1 MLGLIK
7 HNVQLFLT
15 KIFYSFKKRDNKIW
29 VFGEW
34 FGERCGDNC
43 AYFAYYLAKHH
54 PNYNLY
60 WVFKNKSIIKDLPQ
74 GVTALE
80 MDSKECVNI
89 LKKAGLVF
97 VCHGMADLTSTFSL
111 YYSGALVVNF
121 WHGVPWKKI
130 HSDMYTNPLQRLY
143 CKVTTKLFGE
153 EYYLSS
159 STEFDKVIQSAFACK
174 DNKIIKAG
182 YPRNCIF
189 YHSEAIN
196 KAKEELL
203 SLCRII
209 NEGNQEIPKII
220 LYMPTFRDNTKALFS
235 FEKSTYL
242 KEFESLLTN
251 WNAYI
256 IEKSH
261 FIDLHRGSI
270 DKDSNNRIIHID
282 NFPSQK
288 LLAAADVLITDYS
301 SCFFDYLILDRP
313 IIHFL
318 YDFNSYLNTDRGLY
332 YKVDQVLCGDVVYE
346 EKELIC
352 KLVDNLKDPSR
363 YHELRSKRKSS
374 YINYESSDSCTLIY
388 KTICQLLH

>member
-121 WHGVPWKKI
+121 FH
-130 HSDMYTNPLQRLY
+130 
-143 CKVTTKLFGE
+143 FGIDN
-153 EYYLSS
+153 
-159 STEFDKVIQSAFACK
+159 STESKQKYDCSGRNSENYFKK
-174 DNKIIKAG
+174 D
-182 YPRNCIF
+182 RN
-189 YHSEAIN
+189 SEFFHTRPH
-196 KAKEELL
+196 L
-203 SLCRII
+203 S
-209 NEGNQEIPKII
+209 
-220 LYMPTFRDNTKALFS
+220 
-235 FEKSTYL
+235 
-242 KEFESLLTN
+242 
-251 WNAYI
+251 
-256 IEKSH
+256 
-261 FIDLHRGSI
+261 
-270 DKDSNNRIIHID
+270 KDSE
-282 NFPSQK
+282 
-288 LLAAADVLITDYS
+288 T
-301 SCFFDYLILDRP
+301 
-313 IIHFL
+313 
-318 YDFNSYLNTDRGLY
+318 
-332 YKVDQVLCGDVVYE
+332 
-346 EKELIC
+346 
-352 KLVDNLKDPSR
+352 NLKIK
-363 YHELRSKRKSS
+363 L
-374 YINYESSDSCTLIY
+374 
-388 KTICQLLH
+388 